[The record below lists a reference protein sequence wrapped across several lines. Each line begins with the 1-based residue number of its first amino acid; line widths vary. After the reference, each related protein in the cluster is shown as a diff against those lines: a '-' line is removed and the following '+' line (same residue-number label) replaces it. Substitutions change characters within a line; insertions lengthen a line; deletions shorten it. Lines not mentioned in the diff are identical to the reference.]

1 MNIFLY
7 TINSKETNSSD
18 TSNESSSSSVSNKS
32 NSSTTN
38 NKTYTKEEISNN
50 GVVTGTSG
58 VTYGWADNLSSS
70 HKTINNESCLFL
82 TNDDCNYRYAGLQT
96 LNIYDE
102 NGTIVDKV
110 KLE

>member
-82 TNDDCNYRYAGLQT
+82 RMMIVIIDMLVFRHL
-96 LNIYDE
+96 IYTMKTE
-102 NGTIVDKV
+102 
-110 KLE
+110 LL